1 MFSVIFEV
9 LPVEGRK
16 DEYLDLAKHLKPIL
30 ETIDGFVDNE
40 RFESKRRPGWVLSH
54 STWRDEKSVVRWRTR
69 GEHHVIQGK
78 GRFEIFA
85 DYHLR
90 VGDVTFDT
98 APPRQAPI
106 LERRFD
112 ETEVGAA
119 KLVTFTE
126 ITPEKGAAFAAQPD
140 LLPAHLGV
148 DLTGGALVEHDVFA
162 SIYNP
167 GKLALLVSW
176 RDRRPAMRGPREKWT
191 TSKNCGT
198 AGFGSCATMGGS
210 TGARRP
216 NSMRT
221 SRAARPNTQSPR
233 IDALRP
239 IAPARRAKTGS
250 APGTRPQTTRRRW
263 PVCCQMFPARSQPKG
278 FQSVMR
284 RFRTDA
290 RPGDTDV

>member
-9 LPVEGRK
+9 VPNEGRK

-40 RFESKRRPGWVLSH
+40 RFESKLRPGWVLSH

-69 GEHHVIQGK
+69 GEHHAIQGK

-90 VGDVTFDT
+90 VGDVTADT
-98 APPRQAPI
+98 APPKEAPI

-126 ITPEKGAAFAAQPD
+126 ITPERGAAFATQPG
-140 LLPAHLGV
+140 LLPAHLGL
-148 DLTGGALVEHDVFA
+148 DPRSGAVVEHDVYA

-176 RDRRPAMRGPREKWT
+176 KDAKAGTGWSPRKIDGIEKLRHRSVRVVRDYGRFDRREAPQFYADIKGAENKHPKPAH
-191 TSKNCGT
+191 
-198 AGFGSCATMGGS
+198 
-210 TGARRP
+210 
-216 NSMRT
+216 
-221 SRAARPNTQSPR
+221 
-233 IDALRP
+233 
-239 IAPARRAKTGS
+239 
-250 APGTRPQTTRRRW
+250 
-263 PVCCQMFPARSQPKG
+263 
-278 FQSVMR
+278 
-284 RFRTDA
+284 
-290 RPGDTDV
+290 

>member
-9 LPVEGRK
+9 VPNEGRK

-40 RFESKRRPGWVLSH
+40 RFESKLRPGWVLSH

-69 GEHHVIQGK
+69 GEHHAIQGK

-90 VGDVTFDT
+90 VGDVTADT
-98 APPRQAPI
+98 APPKEAPI

-126 ITPEKGAAFAAQPD
+126 ITPQRGLAFAAQPD
-140 LLPAHLGV
+140 LLPAHLGL
-148 DLTGGALVEHDVFA
+148 DRRSGAVVEHDVYA

-176 RDRRPAMRGPREKWT
+176 KDAKAGTGWSPRKIDGIEKLRHRSVRVVRDYGRFDRREAPQFYADIKGAENKHPKPAH
-191 TSKNCGT
+191 
-198 AGFGSCATMGGS
+198 
-210 TGARRP
+210 
-216 NSMRT
+216 
-221 SRAARPNTQSPR
+221 
-233 IDALRP
+233 
-239 IAPARRAKTGS
+239 
-250 APGTRPQTTRRRW
+250 
-263 PVCCQMFPARSQPKG
+263 
-278 FQSVMR
+278 
-284 RFRTDA
+284 
-290 RPGDTDV
+290 